1 MAVFARVIFGF
12 VQWASRKGF
21 APLPAAPSSGPFS
34 DSDPKRL
41 ARRRTGVRGET
52 FAYWYLRRH
61 GYIII
66 ARNFT
71 VPELKGEIDLVG
83 YDGGV
88 LAFIEVKTRTG
99 HRDAHGLPED
109 AVTQEK
115 RRHLSRMARQFLFE
129 RRLRDSPFRFD
140 VVAIESRPGVR
151 PAVRLHKGAFS

>member
-1 MAVFARVIFGF
+1 MPVFARVIFGF

-21 APLPAAPSSGPFS
+21 AQSPSPASGS
-34 DSDPKRL
+34 ASGGDPKRL

-71 VPELKGEIDLVG
+71 VPGHKGEIDLVG
-83 YDGGV
+83 YDGAV

-99 HRDAHGLPED
+99 ERDACGLPED
-109 AVTQEK
+109 AVTPEK
-115 RRHLSRMARQFLFE
+115 RRHLSRMAHQFLFE
-129 RRLRDSPFRFD
+129 RRLRESPFRFD
-140 VVAIESRPGVR
+140 VVAIESRPGSR